1 MTIDDLTTNQIK
13 AWIQEAET
21 FLESELG
28 MDAVAAGPTVMF
40 SYIAERNIQGMLWGT
55 LYAVLI
61 ISGIILIALKD
72 VRLGLLSLVPNLLPA
87 ALAFGV
93 WGIFVGQVNM
103 AVAVVT
109 GMALGVIVDDSVHFL
124 TKYQLA
130 RKNEKLSAER
140 AVVSAFSGVGT
151 ALLVTTIILVA
162 GFAILAQSSFGLNSA
177 MASLTAIA
185 LFMALVADLTILP
198 ALLILL
204 DRKMNKSNAQE
215 NVVTA

>member
-1 MTIDDLTTNQIK
+1 M
-13 AWIQEAET
+13 
-21 FLESELG
+21 
-28 MDAVAAGPTVMF
+28 
-40 SYIAERNIQGMLWGT
+40 
-55 LYAVLI
+55 
-61 ISGIILIALKD
+61 
-72 VRLGLLSLVPNLLPA
+72 
-87 ALAFGV
+87 
-93 WGIFVGQVNM
+93 
-103 AVAVVT
+103 
-109 GMALGVIVDDSVHFL
+109 DDSVHFL

-204 DRKMNKSNAQE
+204 DRKMNKRNAQE
-215 NVVTA
+215 NIVTA

>member
-1 MTIDDLTTNQIK
+1 
-13 AWIQEAET
+13 
-21 FLESELG
+21 

-93 WGIFVGQVNM
+93 WGLFVGQVNM

>member
-1 MTIDDLTTNQIK
+1 
-13 AWIQEAET
+13 
-21 FLESELG
+21 
-28 MDAVAAGPTVMF
+28 
-40 SYIAERNIQGMLWGT
+40 
-55 LYAVLI
+55 
-61 ISGIILIALKD
+61 
-72 VRLGLLSLVPNLLPA
+72 
-87 ALAFGV
+87 
-93 WGIFVGQVNM
+93 
-103 AVAVVT
+103 
-109 GMALGVIVDDSVHFL
+109 MALGVIVDDSVHFL